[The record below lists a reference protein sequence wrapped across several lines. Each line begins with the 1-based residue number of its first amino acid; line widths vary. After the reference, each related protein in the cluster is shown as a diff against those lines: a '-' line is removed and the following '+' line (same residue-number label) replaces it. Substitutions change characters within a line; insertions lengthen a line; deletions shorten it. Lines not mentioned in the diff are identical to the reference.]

1 MKDKLFAFFS
11 KKLVPIISTIL
22 FILFMILVLPYINRL
37 MQDNLGQLSSPDTM
51 LFYSAETFYSLLLAY
66 GEAGRSLYILLRW
79 TFDLIYPL
87 IYGLFFLSVL
97 TQLMLHNHKINKTIL
112 WIPLLAVVFDLLE
125 NTIATILM
133 VNFPVRY
140 NALVYILQIASALK
154 WLMLLITI
162 ILIAYYL
169 ILRINQYIASKREI
183 RIASKTKNKTEE

>member
-79 TFDLIYPL
+79 TFDLIYPI